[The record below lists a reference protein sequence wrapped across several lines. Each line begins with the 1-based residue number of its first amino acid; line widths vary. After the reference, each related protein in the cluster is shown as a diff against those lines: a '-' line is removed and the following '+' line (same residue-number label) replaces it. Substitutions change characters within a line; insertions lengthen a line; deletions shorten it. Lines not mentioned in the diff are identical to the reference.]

1 MRWPGRRRIRC
12 DCELKRESMNASQ
25 TQLDGLPMM
34 EVADSALPLQATEY
48 HLGQLKAKLAKLR
61 TELQAPP
68 KVSSAMQLIQ
78 GNPYQG

>member
-12 DCELKRESMNASQ
+12 DCDLERERMHCI
-25 TQLDGLPMM
+25 
-34 EVADSALPLQATEY
+34 ADSARSAAYDEVAERALFLQATEY

-68 KVSSAMQLIQ
+68 KVSIAMQLIQ
-78 GNPYQG
+78 SK